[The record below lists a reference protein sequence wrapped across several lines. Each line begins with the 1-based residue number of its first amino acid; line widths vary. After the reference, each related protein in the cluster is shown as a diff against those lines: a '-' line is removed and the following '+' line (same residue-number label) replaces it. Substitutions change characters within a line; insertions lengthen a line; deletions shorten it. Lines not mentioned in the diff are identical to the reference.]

1 MYNLRLCTKIRDE
14 IMEELQTIEKVIE
27 RYLRSNPADGD
38 LQRAFAI
45 LGKLREDYELLPKGE
60 MEKLK
65 QQMRELTEPPLQY
78 AIYLG
83 PSPSNERDIV
93 VGVGSTRL
101 EVHLA
106 DSLDIDLSQLI
117 PGQEVV
123 LNKEQNVVAIR
134 DEYVR
139 GETAE
144 VVNILKPE
152 GAAEVVAV
160 LEEKPHRPLRVRVKW
175 REGEEIEVECT
186 EQLSKRGIRRGDIVQ
201 IDPDRM
207 TAIARVRPRLH
218 VRAGGSEGTVV
229 EISDR
234 LFEEGVQIGDI
245 VRIEPGL
252 KFAFEKL
259 PSYETGELALEEV
272 PDVTYDDI
280 GGLDLQI
287 EAIRD
292 AIELPYLHRPLFDR
306 YQLTRP
312 KGILLYG
319 PPGCGKTM
327 VAKAVA
333 NNLTQSIREHLTN
346 LERRIRLYM
355 RLKNHPDDAE
365 SLREFEALMAAEST
379 QAGHPQ
385 KTVSAQNALTLL
397 EESLRL
403 YDVDLEHLDEELRE
417 IRSVLD
423 RKDGVRSFFLNIK
436 GPELLDKY
444 VGETEH
450 RIRKIFEEARRHA
463 TYYTPVVVFF
473 DEMEAMFRT
482 RGTGRSSD
490 VETTIVPQF
499 LSEIDGVESTENV
512 IIIGASNRHDMI
524 DPAIMRPGRLDVKIK
539 IDRPTKEAAKDIFA
553 LYLLPT
559 LPLNPEG
566 VTISPSSSG
575 LGEVVF
581 RTAYQNPRMSAE
593 VQIIHE
599 LLPAG
604 CDLRL
609 ALSLNDA
616 DLEALSRI
624 PPQMTVRQMHDRQ
637 NGNGRNDDLWRK
649 VQRFKAGTEIGEIVA
664 RLQVF
669 SRRYREDPRLA
680 AIVDRF
686 IRQEWLA
693 EAMIQEA
700 VKLLYSPASNVS
712 VLTRAVTRDGNV
724 VSNRYVFPVKDFVSG
739 AAIAGIVARAKKR
752 AVKRAAVE
760 PERAQQGI
768 GMEDILESIREE
780 LEENKEQLA
789 LHKVQAELGRS
800 GEEIQSVELH
810 LETGTVDPWSEEKQ
824 RPYREA
830 VLI

>member
-1 MYNLRLCTKIRDE
+1 MKTE
-14 IMEELQTIEKVIE
+14 QELQTIEKVIG

-65 QQMRELTEPPLQY
+65 QQLRELTEPPLQY

-106 DSLDIDLSQLI
+106 DSLDVDLSRLV

-152 GAAEVVAV
+152 GAAEVIAV

-175 REGEEIEVECT
+175 REGEEIEVECAG
-186 EQLSKRGIRRGDIVQ
+186 QLVQRGIRRGDIVQ

-207 TAIARVRPRLH
+207 IAIARVRPRLH
-218 VRAGGSEGTVV
+218 VRSGGSEGTVV

-333 NNLTQSIREHLTN
+333 NSLTQSIREHLTN

-355 RLKNHPDDAE
+355 RLKSHPDDAE
-365 SLREFEALMAAEST
+365 SLREFEALMAAESSK
-379 QAGHPQ
+379 AGHPQ
-385 KTVSAQNALTLL
+385 EMVSAQNALTLL

-593 VQIIHE
+593 VQMIYE

-609 ALSLNDA
+609 ARSLSAAGLD
-616 DLEALSRI
+616 ALSRI
-624 PPQMTVRQMHDRQ
+624 PPQMTVRQMRDRQ
-637 NGNGRNDDLWRK
+637 SGNSRSDDLWRK
-649 VQRFKAGTEIGEIVA
+649 LRRFKAGTEIGEIVA
-664 RLQVF
+664 KLQIF
-669 SRRYREDPRLA
+669 SRRYQEDPQLA
-680 AIVDRF
+680 AIVDHF
-686 IRQEWLA
+686 VYQEWLA

-700 VKLLYSPASNVS
+700 VRLLYSPSSNMS
-712 VLTRAVTRDGNV
+712 VLTRAVTREGNV

-752 AVKRAAVE
+752 AVKRAAIE
-760 PERAQQGI
+760 PERAPHGI
-768 GMEDILESIREE
+768 GIEDILESIREE

-789 LHKVQAELGRS
+789 LHKVQTDLGRS

-810 LETGTVDPWSEEKQ
+810 LETGTADPWSQEKP

-830 VLI
+830 RLV